1 MRNEIKWVFWYDCS
15 VFVSTL
21 KSFLFCVNHLQ
32 TFILWCMST
41 VLHVFPRPT
50 RLFSMRNCW
59 CLIKSLIITIT
70 ILVLAG
76 HCPRCWIY
84 RAALP
89 IKKENSDLF
98 VQQNCIWSE
107 SWKMSACCRFNSWIT
122 LNVLSSDF
130 CVSWNIHQN
139 FLPRKYIFLRFN
151 PFKVVKQ
158 IVWKFLSWF
167 KVILDQDKNLK
178 STVLHVVNWSH
189 EAGPRQT
196 KWLLHSHQC
205 YKKTQATPSH
215 VMSQWWFSKYMTT
228 IG

>member
-1 MRNEIKWVFWYDCS
+1 
-15 VFVSTL
+15 
-21 KSFLFCVNHLQ
+21 
-32 TFILWCMST
+32 MST

-59 CLIKSLIITIT
+59 CLIKSLTITIT

-84 RAALP
+84 WAALP

-151 PFKVVKQ
+151 PFKVAKQ

-167 KVILDQDKNLK
+167 KVILDRDKNLK
-178 STVLHVVNWSH
+178 STVFTCSELEPWS
-189 EAGPRQT
+189 R
-196 KWLLHSHQC
+196 
-205 YKKTQATPSH
+205 TQADQMTSTFTLVLQKNTSDSFTCH
-215 VMSQWWFSKYMTT
+215 VTMVVLKIHDHHWLIYYHQKRILHDSRV
-228 IG
+228 